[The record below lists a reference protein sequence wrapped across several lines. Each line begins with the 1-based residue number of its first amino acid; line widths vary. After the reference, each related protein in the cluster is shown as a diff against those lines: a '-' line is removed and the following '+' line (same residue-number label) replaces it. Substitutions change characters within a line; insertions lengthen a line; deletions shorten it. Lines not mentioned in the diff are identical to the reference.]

1 MFRAKLD
8 TDYRSPELMPD
19 ADHAWKVPPF
29 GKEMDANYD
38 VPDPVKR
45 SRNDSD
51 G

>member
-29 GKEMDANYD
+29 GKEMAASYV
-38 VPDPVKR
+38 VPDPDIKLL
-45 SRNDSD
+45 SDND